1 MEEIPYI
8 NYLVIDDEIT
18 ARKAEQED
26 FVKDMAYVNTIPQFV
41 ASCEEA
47 LDALKKNRNIKF
59 CFLDCKLPKTIK
71 DSVNYQPNKSLD
83 YGIELAN
90 EIKKNYGQLPLV
102 VFSAYVE
109 ETMLEKQANSH
120 SNIVGYLRKDEPPES
135 YRKAFK
141 LLLQHSG
148 ISIDD
153 FELQN
158 KRLSASNTGFNYEML
173 SVEDRLMVEEKTYT
187 IKNLAKKTVQ
197 SILQIGQNLI
207 EVKAAL
213 PSGTFYSWVNAEFP
227 WSIAMVNRF
236 MRAYNKFSDMPVEE
250 LELLPITVLYELS
263 LKSVDDEAIKE
274 TINIAKAGEDITIAK
289 VKKIKNKYSKQKED
303 IEIGSKRVSLE
314 ENTVESK
321 TEYSDREIP
330 PIKSRD
336 TNKLVKDYELI
347 DDSTANMSGSETFL
361 TKSPPNQINSKQQI
375 IQIIPQK
382 RLWNIDK
389 HVVYNGHPNSGK
401 FLELLPPKA
410 LICLNFSSELNF
422 KFLYNQYDSWLNFHV
437 KNPSLD
443 SKKLVNLISETIAS
457 SVEELDAVIVLYIPD
472 ENILNIIHEW
482 YCKAYIVDPDYQKC
496 LNLVEKG
503 LCI

>member
-1 MEEIPYI
+1 M
-8 NYLVIDDEIT
+8 
-18 ARKAEQED
+18 D
-26 FVKDMAYVNTIPQFV
+26 F
-41 ASCEEA
+41 
-47 LDALKKNRNIKF
+47 
-59 CFLDCKLPKTIK
+59 
-71 DSVNYQPNKSLD
+71 
-83 YGIELAN
+83 
-90 EIKKNYGQLPLV
+90 
-102 VFSAYVE
+102 
-109 ETMLEKQANSH
+109 
-120 SNIVGYLRKDEPPES
+120 
-135 YRKAFK
+135 
-141 LLLQHSG
+141 LL
-148 ISIDD
+148 
-153 FELQN
+153 
-158 KRLSASNTGFNYEML
+158 
-173 SVEDRLMVEEKTYT
+173 
-187 IKNLAKKTVQ
+187 
-197 SILQIGQNLI
+197 
-207 EVKAAL
+207 
-213 PSGTFYSWVNAEFP
+213 
-227 WSIAMVNRF
+227 
-236 MRAYNKFSDMPVEE
+236 
-250 LELLPITVLYELS
+250 
-263 LKSVDDEAIKE
+263 
-274 TINIAKAGEDITIAK
+274 
-289 VKKIKNKYSKQKED
+289 
-303 IEIGSKRVSLE
+303 
-314 ENTVESK
+314 VESK